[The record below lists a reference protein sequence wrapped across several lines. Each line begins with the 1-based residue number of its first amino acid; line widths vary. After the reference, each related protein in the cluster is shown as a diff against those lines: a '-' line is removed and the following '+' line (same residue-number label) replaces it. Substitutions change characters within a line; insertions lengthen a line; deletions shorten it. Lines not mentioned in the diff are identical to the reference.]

1 MRSVTEEPKSEL
13 YCILIHFDLNGHSWI
28 VATVLDRAELEGI
41 SQASRPG
48 GRGGAQKCEMT
59 WDRRVRSGRGRGWAG
74 HSGRQKSRSCEVSGE
89 GTPQTPQCPSLAV
102 PCPTEPGAEAAKD
115 VGVGARAPRD
125 SEVSVISHLV
135 SQCCPPTCQATALSP
150 LVPTVSLGLRR
161 SWGAGAGGMC
171 GPRPL
176 PHPAQRQHPG
186 LRPWRCQ
193 LQAGGRAD
201 AEPGL

>member
-1 MRSVTEEPKSEL
+1 M
-13 YCILIHFDLNGHSWI
+13 
-28 VATVLDRAELEGI
+28 
-41 SQASRPG
+41 
-48 GRGGAQKCEMT
+48 
-59 WDRRVRSGRGRGWAG
+59 
-74 HSGRQKSRSCEVSGE
+74 SGE
-89 GTPQTPQCPSLAV
+89 GTPQIPQCPSLAV
-102 PCPTEPGAEAAKD
+102 SCPTEPGAEAAKD

-135 SQCCPPTCQATALSP
+135 SQCCHPPARPLLSAPWYP
-150 LVPTVSLGLRR
+150 LCPLGLRR